1 MLEKDQKCVQF
12 GSQFAKSD
20 GQTPTLVWIKK
31 SNPTFHWYSFF
42 FTFWII
48 IFKHWFKKRQRKKS
62 SDPRCYKNLVYRTGP
77 GRRSLIRFCGSEVAH
92 TCHMTIIIIMPV
104 RTKYYGLIRSTLY
117 VYNPSS
123 PNSNKCSDWRFSNR
137 LFLPLQCER
146 KRRNEGLCVHRCVNR
161 FGKHTISFVCQGL
174 QHCTAAF
181 CS

>member
-1 MLEKDQKCVQF
+1 M
-12 GSQFAKSD
+12 AKLPLWYELKN
-20 GQTPTLVWIKK
+20 QTQRFIGTL
-31 SNPTFHWYSFF
+31 
-42 FTFWII
+42 TFWTI
-48 IFKHWFKKRQRKKS
+48 IFKHWFKKRQKKS

-92 TCHMTIIIIMPV
+92 TCHMTIIIMPV

-117 VYNPSS
+117 IYNPSS

>member
-1 MLEKDQKCVQF
+1 M
-12 GSQFAKSD
+12 AKL
-20 GQTPTLVWIKK
+20 PLLTLVWIKK
-31 SNPTFHWYSFF
+31 IKPNVSLHGTL
-42 FTFWII
+42 TFWII

>member
-20 GQTPTLVWIKK
+20 GQTSTLVWIKK
-31 SNPTFHWYSFF
+31 IKPNVSLVLFF

-174 QHCTAAF
+174 KHCTAAF